1 MVHVVEE
8 VVHREGLL
16 EERVGPGL
24 LGVRHV
30 FGKAPLAR
38 HENGQPNEVRLTA
51 DVLAELVAGLA
62 RQPAESMHA
71 MSGFRALKW
80 RTAESKSSAVST

>member
-1 MVHVVEE
+1 MVHVVEK
-8 VVHREGLL
+8 VVHRERLL

-30 FGKAPLAR
+30 LRERPLAR
-38 HENGQPNEVRLTA
+38 HENGQPYEVRLAA
-51 DVLAELVAGLA
+51 DMLAELVAGLS
-62 RQPAESMHA
+62 RQAEESMHA

-80 RTAESKSSAVST
+80 RTAVSKSSAVNT